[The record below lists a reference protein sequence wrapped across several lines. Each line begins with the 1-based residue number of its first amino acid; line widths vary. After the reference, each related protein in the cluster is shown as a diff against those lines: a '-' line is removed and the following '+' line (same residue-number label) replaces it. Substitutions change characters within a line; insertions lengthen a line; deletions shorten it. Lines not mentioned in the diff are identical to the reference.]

1 MALGREL
8 PQSFLD
14 AMKLAASI
22 LARSPVLVKRRLVDT
37 EAEQIVMIAYRR
49 ATGKTLSR
57 VELFMKRDDRF
68 PEEAGESVIVL
79 ATLREEGRLLQHLS
93 GFQTFLNHEYEVG
106 PDVLI
111 PRPETEVLV
120 AHAIEELAIHY
131 REPVSGIEIGT
142 GSGAISIELLVR
154 FKMLHINA
162 SELTPEAEKRALSNA
177 ARILGVQAA
186 RFQIRRAA
194 NSKDVWGAFD
204 VKKPAQ
210 FLISNPPYLA
220 GQHEADAEVHA
231 HEPAAALYAPTEDPL
246 HFYREIAREAVNY
259 LIPGA
264 PIFLEIPHERSG
276 EINNLFSSALW
287 DVKILKDLNQRD
299 RVLSAKLRRKLNG

>member
-22 LARSPVLVKRRLVDT
+22 LARSPVLVKRKLVDT

-68 PEEAGESVIVL
+68 PEIAGESVIVL
-79 ATLREEGRLLQHLS
+79 ASLREEGRLLQHLS

-120 AHAIEELAIHY
+120 SHAFEELSILY
-131 REPVSGIEIGT
+131 REPVFGIEIGT
-142 GSGAISIELLVR
+142 GSGAISVELLAR
-154 FKMLHINA
+154 FKMLHMSA
-162 SELTPEAEKRALSNA
+162 SELTPEAEKRARSNA
-177 ARILGVQAA
+177 ARILGVQEM
-186 RFQIRRAA
+186 RFQVGRATDA
-194 NSKDVWGAFD
+194 KDVWGPFQSF
-204 VKKPAQ
+204 KKSPAQ

-220 GQHEADAEVHA
+220 GTHEADTEVHTQ
-231 HEPAAALYAPTEDPL
+231 EPPQALFAPAEDPL
-246 HFYREIAREAVNY
+246 FFYREIARESVKY

-264 PIFLEIPHERSG
+264 PVLLEIPHERAQ
-276 EINNLFSSALW
+276 EINQLFSTREW
-287 DVKILKDLNQRD
+287 DVKVLKDLTGRD
-299 RVLSAKLRRKLNG
+299 RVLSAKLKK